1 MFFLSLIEHT
11 LRLPPHLLGLPL
23 DEAIKGELQHLFL
36 DKVIPNLGL
45 CVSVYDLRSVDG
57 GFIFPGDGASTYTMS
72 VGFFKDIYVPVHL
85 FPNPSKLYE
94 SCAESTDLTAAFF
107 RKNSE
112 DGRWVWIYEGDE
124 LNIENEEEIRFRI
137 LSVKYPP
144 IPVEPEKDAKPF
156 APMVITV
163 SVLSLLC
170 ITYVDKFSSCSMF

>member
-1 MFFLSLIEHT
+1 MFYSKRHSTLNRNPFKTSSPSQTIDSDTILFASGMPTSLFCKQWISASANIVVCRLLMFRPFVGEVLSGKVDSSDVNG
-11 LRLPPHLLGLPL
+11 LRL
-23 DEAIKGELQHLFL
+23 
-36 DKVIPNLGL
+36 
-45 CVSVYDLRSVDG
+45 
-57 GFIFPGDGASTYTMS
+57 S

-85 FPNPSKLYE
+85 FPNPSK
-94 SCAESTDLTAAFF
+94 F
-107 RKNSE
+107 SE

-137 LSVKYPP
+137 QSVKYPP

-156 APMVITV
+156 APMAITV